1 MSAVNPSKF
10 LQDMEIFLS
19 YQLIETYVIGIY
31 LLQQDTHISIINNTD
46 ELSLEQA
53 VDDVQLL
60 PRASK

>member
-1 MSAVNPSKF
+1 
-10 LQDMEIFLS
+10 MEIFLS